1 MLDIGA
7 APARPVGPLSLRRYA
22 VLVGTGALVTT
33 FAQSRVLAQL
43 PTTFLLKD
51 VFHLE
56 QQDVA
61 IFFFWVTF
69 PWNVKPLAGILTD
82 GFPLFGSRRRHYLL
96 LGTLA
101 ACASWAAMGLF
112 SASYYPLLYATLA
125 MNAATVVAST
135 VVGGLMVEASH
146 RFGASGRMT
155 SLRLLVQYGSFI
167 LAPGLGGYLAARA
180 YGWTAG
186 IGAAAMLSLAVC
198 AFLLLREERFT
209 ATAQTAVAVVG
220 ERLRVPTGLAVA
232 LVAMTVVA
240 TALMV
245 LGLRNVAYSLYALL
259 AVLLVVLVLTIT
271 RTANAVVAAGQV
283 QLGQILNSRTLWLA
297 LAMLF
302 LFYTVPGFNTALVYR
317 QSDHFKFGT
326 SLIGLLGSLEAAFG
340 VAAAA
345 LYVLFCR
352 KLSLRGLLA
361 TAIGLSAGASSCYLF
376 YSAATAPFIH
386 PFAGF
391 AAVLVECTMMDLA
404 IRSTPRGCEALG
416 FALLMGVVNFSLATS
431 DVIGTQLMDQYH
443 LTFNTLIGINV
454 MTTMAALLFVP
465 FLPAPV
471 VTHREGET

>member
-1 MLDIGA
+1 
-7 APARPVGPLSLRRYA
+7 
-22 VLVGTGALVTT
+22 
-33 FAQSRVLAQL
+33 
-43 PTTFLLKD
+43 
-51 VFHLE
+51 
-56 QQDVA
+56 
-61 IFFFWVTF
+61 
-69 PWNVKPLAGILTD
+69 
-82 GFPLFGSRRRHYLL
+82 
-96 LGTLA
+96 
-101 ACASWAAMGLF
+101 
-112 SASYYPLLYATLA
+112 
-125 MNAATVVAST
+125 
-135 VVGGLMVEASH
+135 
-146 RFGASGRMT
+146 
-155 SLRLLVQYGSFI
+155 
-167 LAPGLGGYLAARA
+167 
-180 YGWTAG
+180 
-186 IGAAAMLSLAVC
+186 MLSLAVC

-209 ATAQTAVAVVG
+209 GYAQTAVVVVG
-220 ERLRVPTGLAVA
+220 ERVRVPTGLAVA

-361 TAIGLSAGASSCYLF
+361 TAIGLSAGASACYLF

-431 DVIGTQLMDQYH
+431 DVIGTQLMDQY
-443 LTFNTLIGINV
+443 ISPSI
-454 MTTMAALLFVP
+454 
-465 FLPAPV
+465 
-471 VTHREGET
+471 R